1 MSVNALLLTLALATT
16 PGEIQIPPD
25 TLLCRSMPEEDLTN
39 PKTRKTLI
47 EWGLCHVSSRPLR
60 AELIER
66 TEHFRIIKLKGKDNY
81 YKPSKLYA
89 IFKSN
94 DSKEGS

>member
-1 MSVNALLLTLALATT
+1 MSVKTLLLSLALASTSD
-16 PGEIQIPPD
+16 EIQIPPD
-25 TLLCRSMPEEDLTN
+25 TLLCRSMPADEELAN
-39 PKTRKTLI
+39 AKTRKTLI

-81 YKPSKLYA
+81 YTPSKLFA
-89 IFKSN
+89 IN
-94 DSKEGS
+94 NIQEGS